1 MLEILEGGLDMHEKP
16 VKLQHDRYN
25 YLFTADHEFK
35 ITQTLVDGAYVH
47 VPDVYSH
54 GMMRL
59 RRSLESYNLVTS
71 KGHLPLNFQAV
82 LFLFLFFILLN
93 SFISTMINT

>member
-1 MLEILEGGLDMHEKP
+1 VLEILEGGLAMNEKP
-16 VKLQHDRYN
+16 VKLQHDQYN
-25 YLFTADHEFK
+25 YLFTADFEFK
-35 ITQTLVDGAYVH
+35 ITETLVDGAYVH

-71 KGHLPLNFQAV
+71 KGHLPLNFREV
-82 LFLFLFFILLN
+82 LTLYFLKN
-93 SFISTMINT
+93 SV